1 MIGHGLSSRGTF
13 HLSRR
18 RIYPVAQQQQ
28 HTTFDQVLE
37 LLTEQGADGLA
48 EALRILLNAAM
59 LFERER
65 FLNAAPYERTSER
78 RDYSNGFKP
87 KRFRTRVGD
96 LDLSIPQVR
105 NSDFYPQALERG
117 SRSERALKLALA
129 EMYVQGVSTRKVK
142 AITQQLCGFEVTTS
156 QVSRATGELDEHF
169 KQWRERPLGPISY
182 LQVDARYEKVREG
195 GLVIDE
201 AVLTAIGVDTQGRR
215 EVLGL
220 SVSRSEAE
228 VHWREFLQSL
238 VGRGLSGVE
247 LITSD
252 SHAGLEAARKAVF
265 PSVPWQRCQ
274 FHLQQNASQY
284 VVRVEQRKEV
294 AADIGA
300 IFNAPGRSE
309 AGRLLAAMVKK
320 YAESAP
326 RLSLWMEENLEQ
338 GLTVMSF
345 PVEHQKRLRTTNLC
359 ERVNREIKRRTR
371 VVSIFPNARSVERL
385 VTAVLMEMSEDWQSG
400 PRYLTMA

>member
-1 MIGHGLSSRGTF
+1 M
-13 HLSRR
+13 
-18 RIYPVAQQQQ
+18 AQQQNNPIE
-28 HTTFDQVLE
+28 QVLE
-37 LLTEQGADGLA
+37 LLTEQGSDALA

-65 FLNAAPYERTSER
+65 FLNAAPYERTAER
-78 RDYSNGFKP
+78 RDYANGFKP
-87 KRFRTRVGD
+87 KRLRTRVGL

-105 NSDFYPQALERG
+105 SSDFYPQALERG
-117 SRSERALKLALA
+117 TRSERALKLALA

-142 AITQQLCGFEVTTS
+142 AITEQLCGFEVTS
-156 QVSRATGELDEHF
+156 AQVSRAVAELDTQF
-169 KQWRERPLGPISY
+169 KQWRERPLGQTPY
-182 LQVDARYEKVREG
+182 LQVDARYEHVREG

-201 AVLTAIGVDTQGRR
+201 AVLIAIGIDERGRR

-228 VHWREFLQSL
+228 VHWREFFKSL
-238 VGRGLSGVE
+238 AERGLSGVQ

-252 SHAGLEAARKAVF
+252 SHAGLEAARKAIF
-265 PSVPWQRCQ
+265 PSLPWQRCQ

-294 AADIGA
+294 ASDLRA
-300 IFNAPGRSE
+300 IFNAPNRNE
-309 AGRLLAAMVKK
+309 ADRLLGVVVKK

-326 RLSLWMEENLEQ
+326 RLSEWMETNVEQ
-338 GLTVMSF
+338 GLTVFNF
-345 PVEHQKRLRTTNLC
+345 PAEHQKRLRTTNLC

-371 VVSIFPNARSVERL
+371 VVSVFPNARSLERL
-385 VTAVLMEMSEDWQSG
+385 VTAVLMEMSEDWQSSA
-400 PRYLTMA
+400 RYLTFS

>member
-1 MIGHGLSSRGTF
+1 M
-13 HLSRR
+13 
-18 RIYPVAQQQQ
+18 AQQQQ
-28 HTTFDQVLE
+28 NTPFDLVLE
-37 LLTEQGADGLA
+37 LLTEQGSDGLA
-48 EALRILLNAAM
+48 DALRILLNAAM

-65 FLNAAPYERTSER
+65 FLNAEPYQRTPDR
-78 RDYSNGFKP
+78 RDYANGFKP
-87 KRFRTRVGD
+87 KRLRTRVGE
-96 LDLSIPQVR
+96 LNLSVPQVR

-117 SRSERALKLALA
+117 TRSERALKLSLA

-142 AITQQLCGFEVTTS
+142 AITEQLCGFEVTSS
-156 QVSRATGELDEHF
+156 QVSRATASLDEHF
-169 KQWRERPLGPISY
+169 KQWRERPLGQMPY

-201 AVLTAIGVDTQGRR
+201 AVLTAIGIDLEGRR
-215 EVLGL
+215 EVLST

-228 VHWREFLQSL
+228 VHWREFFKSL
-238 VGRGLSGVE
+238 VGRGLSGVQ

-252 SHAGLEAARKAVF
+252 SHAGLEAARKAVW

-294 AADIGA
+294 AADIRA

-309 AGRLLAAMVKK
+309 ADRLLAATVKK
-320 YAESAP
+320 YSESAP
-326 RLSLWMEENLEQ
+326 RLSLWMEENLER

-345 PVEHQKRLRTTNLC
+345 PAEHQKRLRTTNLC

-371 VVSIFPNARSVERL
+371 VVSIFPNARSLERL
-385 VTAVLMEMSEDWQSG
+385 VTAVLMEISEDWQSG
-400 PRYLTMA
+400 SRYLTMT